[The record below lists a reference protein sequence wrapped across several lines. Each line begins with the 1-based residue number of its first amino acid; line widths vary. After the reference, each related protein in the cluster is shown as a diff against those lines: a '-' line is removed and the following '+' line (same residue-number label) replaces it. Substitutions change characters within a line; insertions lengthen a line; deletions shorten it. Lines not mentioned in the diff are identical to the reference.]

1 MRQPYTNPTPLLT
14 VGRGPHQ
21 VGTPFGPTGAELGAN
36 VSFVNGLGALSA
48 AYAVAPSK
56 WYWAQCKVP
65 S

>member
-1 MRQPYTNPTPLLT
+1 M
-14 VGRGPHQ
+14 
-21 VGTPFGPTGAELGAN
+21 GTPFGPTGAELGAN

-48 AYAVAPSK
+48 AYAVAPSR